1 MAEHACNALE
11 LPSDIVNASKIT
23 SDNLSSLQ
31 VAEGKKPQ
39 TLAGAAIYMVLQA
52 SRTIKTTKEITLEDI
67 ANTVEIKPATIIETC
82 KLTASFK
89 EHLLPDF
96 WVN

>member
-1 MAEHACNALE
+1 M
-11 LPSDIVNASKIT
+11 NASKIT

-31 VAEGKKPQ
+31 VLEGKKPQ

-52 SRTIKTTKEITLEDI
+52 SKVLKQQKEIQLDDI
-67 ANTVEIKPATIIETC
+67 AQAVEIKPATILEAC
-82 KLTASFK
+82 KLTASYR

-96 WVN
+96 WVSQRK